1 MTPLPPV
8 RKRKDYSDISPNDLT
23 YALFHDRIAPHDAMR
38 PETEAMIEIL
48 GAKEFTVYKS
58 SDGSDRWLAIT
69 TSAYED
75 KDREIISTKA
85 IAGVVSFGDKTK
97 ERGPLR
103 YWHVPG
109 LDIGDCDFQ
118 AQGGPGGRF
127 LIEGGTFRSKAFAD
141 LGRNLAAQ
149 GYQMSPGFIHT
160 DNEPVNGV
168 YDNILIYER
177 SAVPLNRSANLF
189 TRFATKEE
197 STVITPEKIAEY
209 REKAAGNDQALQLLD
224 NLLATA
230 QEKDDTAQARNVVY
244 KDAPEW
250 AQALI
255 ARLDGLESTV
265 KAFGPASA
273 EQAGETEIADAE
285 AEQADDG
292 EEPEMEAEEADDGGM
307 DDAAFAQLIA
317 RAVVE
322 ALTPLLDIEKKMSA
336 NLADLKSTIGSYTQQ
351 KDDAAA
357 QTAAQATA
365 NAQQIAL
372 LDAKLKELTGDLPSS
387 VLNGA
392 ANYYRASQAPATRL
406 TTQAEAVMK
415 EQMQQAPAGLTDPA
429 EIAAYQLIFPQG

>member
-1 MTPLPPV
+1 
-8 RKRKDYSDISPNDLT
+8 
-23 YALFHDRIAPHDAMR
+23 
-38 PETEAMIEIL
+38 MIT
-48 GAKEFTVYKS
+48 A
-58 SDGSDRWLAIT
+58 
-69 TSAYED
+69 
-75 KDREIISTKA
+75 
-85 IAGVVSFGDKTK
+85 
-97 ERGPLR
+97 
-103 YWHVPG
+103 
-109 LDIGDCDFQ
+109 
-118 AQGGPGGRF
+118 
-127 LIEGGTFRSKAFAD
+127 
-141 LGRNLAAQ
+141 
-149 GYQMSPGFIHT
+149 
-160 DNEPVNGV
+160 
-168 YDNILIYER
+168 
-177 SAVPLNRSANLF
+177 
-189 TRFATKEE
+189 
-197 STVITPEKIAEY
+197 EKIAEY
-209 REKAAGNDQALQLLD
+209 REKAAGNDQAMALLD

-255 ARLDGLESTV
+255 SRIDGLESTV

-285 AEQADDG
+285 AEQAADG
-292 EEPEMEAEEADDGGM
+292 EEPEMEAEEADDGM

-322 ALTPLLDIEKKMSA
+322 ALTPLLDIEKKMGA
-336 NLADLKSTIGSYTQQ
+336 HLADLKSTIGGYTQQ

-357 QTAAQATA
+357 QTAAQAAA

-372 LDAKLKELTGDLPSS
+372 LDAKVKELTGDLPSS

>member
-1 MTPLPPV
+1 MITP
-8 RKRKDYSDISPNDLT
+8 
-23 YALFHDRIAPHDAMR
+23 
-38 PETEAMIEIL
+38 
-48 GAKEFTVYKS
+48 
-58 SDGSDRWLAIT
+58 
-69 TSAYED
+69 
-75 KDREIISTKA
+75 
-85 IAGVVSFGDKTK
+85 
-97 ERGPLR
+97 
-103 YWHVPG
+103 
-109 LDIGDCDFQ
+109 
-118 AQGGPGGRF
+118 
-127 LIEGGTFRSKAFAD
+127 
-141 LGRNLAAQ
+141 
-149 GYQMSPGFIHT
+149 
-160 DNEPVNGV
+160 
-168 YDNILIYER
+168 
-177 SAVPLNRSANLF
+177 
-189 TRFATKEE
+189 
-197 STVITPEKIAEY
+197 VITPEKIAEY
-209 REKAAGNDQALQLLD
+209 REKAAGNDQALALLD

-255 ARLDGLESTV
+255 SRIDELEATT

-285 AEQADDG
+285 AEQAADG
-292 EEPEMEAEEADDGGM
+292 EEEPEMEAEEADDGM

-322 ALTPLLDIEKKMSA
+322 AITPLLDIEKKMGA
-336 NLADLKSTIGSYTQQ
+336 HLADLKSTIGGYTQQ

-357 QTAAQATA
+357 AAAQVQQAQ
-365 NAQQIAL
+365 AQQLAL
-372 LDAKLKELTGDLPSS
+372 LDAKVKELTGDLPSS